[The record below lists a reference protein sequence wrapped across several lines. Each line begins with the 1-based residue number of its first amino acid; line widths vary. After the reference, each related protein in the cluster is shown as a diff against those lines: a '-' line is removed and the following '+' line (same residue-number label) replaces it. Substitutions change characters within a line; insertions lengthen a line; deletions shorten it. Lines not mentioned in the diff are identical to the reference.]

1 MVGQDTNL
9 SVKSVFIGVK
19 DTPQCDITDQPVHH
33 AAFIY
38 AQIALKNGYMG
49 KRACLKV
56 SIRHPGEGYPAAD
69 KIGDSAQIQILNI
82 VGNDIFGIGRSE
94 EHTSELQ
101 SRG

>member
-1 MVGQDTNL
+1 MDDIVVLLRIARILFRVGKDTNF

-69 KIGDSAQIQILNI
+69 KIGDSAQIQ
-82 VGNDIFGIGRSE
+82 RSE
-94 EHTSELQ
+94 ERRVGKE
-101 SRG
+101 